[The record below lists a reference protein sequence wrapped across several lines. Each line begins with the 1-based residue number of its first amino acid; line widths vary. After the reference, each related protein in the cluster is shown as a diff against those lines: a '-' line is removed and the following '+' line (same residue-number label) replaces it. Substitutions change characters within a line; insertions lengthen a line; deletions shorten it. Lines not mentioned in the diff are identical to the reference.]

1 MAVTLMDVERFD
13 EATAMMQDILRFTRE
28 AWGPHSPL
36 TLSSMQNLADLYLRT
51 DRPQQAL
58 EQLEPVVVWRERL
71 LGEENGDV
79 LGARYMA
86 AEAALAAD
94 QPDKALELLQP
105 ALDIRRDS
113 LEPNDPAW
121 LETLRLAA
129 DIHQRTD
136 NREAEAAHRQEAI
149 EPFVG
154 AKDAPGPE
162 GIESAIRLLEI
173 YRQANQAEQAGPL
186 AHSITAW
193 LDEGGEEFDALR
205 EQFDRVTITD
215 PGAGKPGAM

>member
-1 MAVTLMDVERFD
+1 
-13 EATAMMQDILRFTRE
+13 
-28 AWGPHSPL
+28 
-36 TLSSMQNLADLYLRT
+36 MQNLADLYLRT

-71 LGEENGDV
+71 LGEEHGDV

-94 QPDKALELLQP
+94 QPDKALRLLQP

-129 DIHQRTD
+129 DIHQQAG
-136 NREAEAAHRQEAI
+136 NRQAEAAHRQE
-149 EPFVG
+149 EVDQMD
-154 AKDAPGPE
+154 DAPGSD
-162 GIESAIRLLEI
+162 GVESAIRLLEL
-173 YRQANQAEQAGPL
+173 YREKGETQQAEMLARNIESWLQAG
-186 AHSITAW
+186 S
-193 LDEGGEEFDALR
+193 EELETLR
-205 EQFDRVTITD
+205 ERFDGVIKRSPVSR
-215 PGAGKPGAM
+215 